1 MALALMGPGGGGG
14 YKHHITG
21 TIKDMS
27 FADCAGK
34 SGIVYVA
41 AGSGPYD
48 NDSNSY
54 YANKSVEYF
63 KNLTIS
69 NASGVNRTEFSQ
81 MYKGYWITCYGITF
95 EVDKF
100 TSSSA
105 FSSSANDGL
114 NISSFVTVYY

>member
-34 SGIVYVA
+34 SGIVFVA
-41 AGSGPYD
+41 VGSGPYD
-48 NDSNSY
+48 NDPNGY
-54 YANKSVEYF
+54 YAKKSTEYF

-69 NASGVNRTEFSQ
+69 NASGVNRTEFSD
-81 MYKGYWITCYGITF
+81 MYKGYYITAYGITF
-95 EVDKF
+95 EVGRF

>member
-34 SGIVYVA
+34 SGIVSVA
-41 AGSGPYD
+41 AVSGPYD
-48 NDSNSY
+48 NDPNGSY
-54 YANKSVEYF
+54 TKKSTEYF

-69 NASGVNRTEFSQ
+69 NAGSVNRTEFHD
-81 MYKGYWITCYGITF
+81 MYNGYWITF
-95 EVDKF
+95 EVDRF

-114 NISSFVTVYY
+114 DILSFVTVYY